1 MTSTYRETLRQPG
14 IVPFLWTQFL
24 GAFNDNLFKM
34 VVSMLAV
41 HAAAS
46 GSPGRDLSLVGA
58 VFILPFLLFS
68 GYAGQLADTY
78 SKRTVLVVTKALEI
92 VAAGLGLL
100 AFVAGRLEITLVV
113 LFLLSLQATFF
124 SPAKYGILPEILP
137 ERDLSRANGVLE
149 MSTFVAIVA
158 GAALGS
164 FAFDLWQERL
174 WVVGVGVVA
183 VAIVGSVCSLGIPH
197 VAAAAPGTSIR
208 ANPWYEIGEGLKRLR
223 SDRVL
228 WLTVLG
234 ISYFWFLGALLQ
246 LVMVLFGTQVMVLDD
261 RWVGV
266 LTAFAAVGIGV
277 GSLVAGRLSGDK
289 VELGLAPIGSIG
301 MGLSAIVLSRCTDS
315 FAAAATSLAFVG
327 FFGGLFAVPLNA
339 LLQQRSG
346 EREKG
351 RLMATN
357 NFLNVVG
364 ILCASMALWLFNDVL
379 GLPADRII
387 FIFGVLTLASSA
399 VVLSIVPEF
408 LIRFSL
414 WLLTHTIYKIRI
426 VGQEHVPF
434 RGPALLV
441 CNHLSHVDGFLVGAC
456 VQRFIRFMV
465 YKPYCEVPGTRW
477 LFRLMKVIPV
487 AEGNR
492 RDVMESI
499 ARARTE
505 LQAGHVVCIFA
516 EGGISRT
523 GNLLPF
529 KRGYERIVAGL
540 DVPVIPVCLDRLWGS
555 VFSFKR
561 GRFFWKWPER
571 LPYPVTVA
579 FGAPLATDV
588 GAAATRLEL
597 MELASRTID
606 ARLEQAGN
614 ARLLHAQFARNARR
628 RWGSPCM
635 SDSTGRRLNR
645 GRTLT
650 AGVLLARWMRRHHQD
665 ERMSG
670 VLLPASVGAALVNL
684 GATLAGRVPVNL
696 NFTAGP
702 DAMKLAIEQCQIR
715 TIVTSRAFL
724 AKVPVGELPGLVYLE
739 DLLKSTSS
747 GSRAAAWL
755 LARFAPVT
763 WLESFCGAAER
774 SMNDLATVIFSSGST
789 GVPKG
794 VMLSHRNISANIEAL
809 EQLFWVS
816 SDECLLGVLPMFHSF
831 GFTGTFWFPLIGGF
845 PVVYHPNP
853 MDAKAIGELVH
864 EHKATML
871 ISTPTFYNAYLRRC
885 TPEQF
890 ASLRLAVVG
899 AEKLRE
905 PLASAF
911 KAKYGLELLEGY
923 GCTEMAPVVSVNIPD
938 VEDGHVH
945 QVGTKP
951 GSVGH
956 PLPGVVTRVV
966 DPETG
971 EGPLFGTQGLLLMKG
986 PNLMLG
992 YLGQPEKTREVMRDG
1007 WYVTGD
1013 LAIMDEDGFLHI
1025 TDRLSRF
1032 SKIGGEMVPH
1042 MKIEECI
1049 NALLADNT
1057 TSIVTSVPDVSRGER
1072 LVAFYTD
1079 PGLLATD
1086 LWDRLN
1092 RTDLPRLWLPK
1103 REDLHHID
1111 SIPTLGT
1118 GKVDL
1123 RAVRH
1128 LALERVAEPTV
1139 AN

>member
-34 VVSMLAV
+34 IVSMLAV

-46 GSPGRDLSLVGA
+46 GSAGRDLSLVGA

-78 SKRTVLVVTKALEI
+78 SKRTVLVVTKTLEI
-92 VAAGLGLL
+92 VAAGLGLV
-100 AFVAGRLEITLVV
+100 AFMAGRLEITLVV

-164 FAFDLWQERL
+164 FAFDLWHEQL
-174 WVVGVGVVA
+174 WIVGVAVVV
-183 VAIVGSVCSLGIPH
+183 VAIVGTACSLGIPH
-197 VAAAAPGTSIR
+197 VPAAAPGTAISV
-208 ANPWYEIGEGLKRLR
+208 NPWSEIGQGLKRLR

-266 LTAFAAVGIGV
+266 LTAFAAVGIGL

-301 MGLSAIVLSRCTDS
+301 MGLSAIVLSRCTGS
-315 FAAAATSLAFVG
+315 FAAAAISLAFVG

-357 NFLNVVG
+357 NFLNVVA
-364 ILCASMALWLFNDVL
+364 ILGASMALWLFSDVL

-387 FIFGVLTLASSA
+387 FLFGVLTLASSV

-414 WLLTHTIYKIRI
+414 WLLTHSIYKIRI
-426 VGQEHVPF
+426 VGQEHVPS
-434 RGPALLV
+434 RGPALLI

-465 YKPYCEVPGTRW
+465 YKPYCEMPGTRW

-487 AEGNR
+487 SEGNR
-492 RDVMESI
+492 RDVVESI
-499 ARARTE
+499 ARARAE

-523 GNLLPF
+523 GNLMPF

-579 FGAPLATDV
+579 FGAPLATQV
-588 GAAATRLEL
+588 GAAAARLAL
-597 MELASRTID
+597 MELGSRTIET
-606 ARLEQAGN
+606 RFEKAGT

-628 RWGSPCM
+628 RWGSPVHERQHGPPVDAWANPDGRCAAGTVDATAPPRRGDGGC
-635 SDSTGRRLNR
+635 SAPAVGRRGTR
-645 GRTLT
+645 QSWRH
-650 AGVLLARWMRRHHQD
+650 ACRSSAREPELH
-665 ERMSG
+665 
-670 VLLPASVGAALVNL
+670 
-684 GATLAGRVPVNL
+684 GRVRGHE
-696 NFTAGP
+696 AGH
-702 DAMKLAIEQCQIR
+702 
-715 TIVTSRAFL
+715 RA
-724 AKVPVGELPGLVYLE
+724 V
-739 DLLKSTSS
+739 
-747 GSRAAAWL
+747 
-755 LARFAPVT
+755 
-763 WLESFCGAAER
+763 
-774 SMNDLATVIFSSGST
+774 
-789 GVPKG
+789 
-794 VMLSHRNISANIEAL
+794 
-809 EQLFWVS
+809 
-816 SDECLLGVLPMFHSF
+816 
-831 GFTGTFWFPLIGGF
+831 
-845 PVVYHPNP
+845 PNP
-853 MDAKAIGELVH
+853 DDH
-864 EHKATML
+864 H
-871 ISTPTFYNAYLRRC
+871 
-885 TPEQF
+885 
-890 ASLRLAVVG
+890 
-899 AEKLRE
+899 
-905 PLASAF
+905 
-911 KAKYGLELLEGY
+911 
-923 GCTEMAPVVSVNIPD
+923 
-938 VEDGHVH
+938 
-945 QVGTKP
+945 
-951 GSVGH
+951 
-956 PLPGVVTRVV
+956 LPGVS
-966 DPETG
+966 G
-971 EGPLFGTQGLLLMKG
+971 QGSC
-986 PNLMLG
+986 
-992 YLGQPEKTREVMRDG
+992 R
-1007 WYVTGD
+1007 
-1013 LAIMDEDGFLHI
+1013 
-1025 TDRLSRF
+1025 
-1032 SKIGGEMVPH
+1032 
-1042 MKIEECI
+1042 
-1049 NALLADNT
+1049 
-1057 TSIVTSVPDVSRGER
+1057 
-1072 LVAFYTD
+1072 
-1079 PGLLATD
+1079 
-1086 LWDRLN
+1086 
-1092 RTDLPRLWLPK
+1092 
-1103 REDLHHID
+1103 
-1111 SIPTLGT
+1111 
-1118 GKVDL
+1118 
-1123 RAVRH
+1123 
-1128 LALERVAEPTV
+1128 
-1139 AN
+1139 

>member
-34 VVSMLAV
+34 IVSMLAV
-41 HAAAS
+41 RAAA
-46 GSPGRDLSLVGA
+46 GGNAGRELSLVGA

-92 VAAGLGLL
+92 GAAGLGLL
-100 AFVAGRLEITLVV
+100 AFTAGRLEITLVV

-164 FAFDLWQERL
+164 FAFDVWHEQL
-174 WVVGVGVVA
+174 WVVGVAVVV
-183 VAIVGSVCSLGIPH
+183 VAIVGTVCSLGIPD
-197 VAAAAPGTSIR
+197 VPAAQPGTAIR
-208 ANPWYEIGEGLKRLR
+208 ANPWYEIAEGLKRLR
-223 SDRVL
+223 GDRIL

-266 LTAFAAVGIGV
+266 LTAFAAVGIGL

-289 VELGLAPIGSIG
+289 VELGLVPIGSIG

-357 NFLNVVG
+357 NFLNVVA
-364 ILCASMALWLFNDVL
+364 ILGASMVLWMFNDVL
-379 GLPADRII
+379 ALPADRII
-387 FIFGVLTLASSA
+387 FLFGLLTLASSA
-399 VVLSIVPEF
+399 LVLSIVPEF

-414 WLLTHTIYKIRI
+414 WLLTHSIYKIRI
-426 VGQEHVPF
+426 VGQEHVPS

-465 YKPYCEVPGTRW
+465 YKPYCETPGTRW

-487 AEGNR
+487 SEGNR
-492 RDVMESI
+492 RDVVESI
-499 ARARTE
+499 ARARAE

-571 LPYPVTVA
+571 VPYPVTVA

-588 GAAATRLEL
+588 GAAAARLAL
-597 MELASRTID
+597 MELSSRTIET
-606 ARLEQAGN
+606 RFERAGTS
-614 ARLLHAQFARNARR
+614 RLLHAQFARNARR

-635 SDSTGRRLNR
+635 SDSTGPPADARANPDGRCAAGQVDPTAPRRR
-645 GRTLT
+645 GNGRRPA
-650 AGVLLARWMRRHHQD
+650 AGVGRRGTRQSRRH
-665 ERMSG
+665 
-670 VLLPASVGAALVNL
+670 A
-684 GATLAGRVPVNL
+684 
-696 NFTAGP
+696 
-702 DAMKLAIEQCQIR
+702 C
-715 TIVTSRAFL
+715 
-724 AKVPVGELPGLVYLE
+724 
-739 DLLKSTSS
+739 
-747 GSRAAAWL
+747 GS
-755 LARFAPVT
+755 
-763 WLESFCGAAER
+763 
-774 SMNDLATVIFSSGST
+774 ST
-789 GVPKG
+789 GEPELHG
-794 VMLSHRNISANIEAL
+794 RARGHEAGHRT
-809 EQLFWVS
+809 VR
-816 SDECLLGVLPMFHSF
+816 DPYDH
-831 GFTGTFWFPLIGGF
+831 
-845 PVVYHPNP
+845 
-853 MDAKAIGELVH
+853 
-864 EHKATML
+864 
-871 ISTPTFYNAYLRRC
+871 
-885 TPEQF
+885 
-890 ASLRLAVVG
+890 
-899 AEKLRE
+899 
-905 PLASAF
+905 
-911 KAKYGLELLEGY
+911 
-923 GCTEMAPVVSVNIPD
+923 
-938 VEDGHVH
+938 HV
-945 QVGTKP
+945 
-951 GSVGH
+951 
-956 PLPGVVTRVV
+956 PGVSR
-966 DPETG
+966 
-971 EGPLFGTQGLLLMKG
+971 QGAC
-986 PNLMLG
+986 
-992 YLGQPEKTREVMRDG
+992 R
-1007 WYVTGD
+1007 
-1013 LAIMDEDGFLHI
+1013 
-1025 TDRLSRF
+1025 
-1032 SKIGGEMVPH
+1032 
-1042 MKIEECI
+1042 
-1049 NALLADNT
+1049 
-1057 TSIVTSVPDVSRGER
+1057 
-1072 LVAFYTD
+1072 
-1079 PGLLATD
+1079 
-1086 LWDRLN
+1086 
-1092 RTDLPRLWLPK
+1092 
-1103 REDLHHID
+1103 
-1111 SIPTLGT
+1111 
-1118 GKVDL
+1118 
-1123 RAVRH
+1123 
-1128 LALERVAEPTV
+1128 
-1139 AN
+1139 